1 MSVKD
6 LSATEDQS
14 VQLPYRFAREK
25 KVLIEDK
32 GNKLKIKTISS
43 VSLEIISELRSYLNK
58 PLEIVWLEPEQ
69 FEIELS
75 DAYTDSSTSSSE
87 LVEGIDGNYD
97 LSALAENLP
106 KTSDLL
112 DSDNDAPVIKLI
124 NAILSEAIKSN
135 ASDIHIEP
143 YEDYVSVRFRVDG
156 ILTEVLRPTERIAPM
171 LSARIKV
178 MSNLDIAEKRV
189 PQDGRMSLKLGEKWI
204 DIRVSTLPSSHGEK
218 VVLRILDKA
227 ETQLQLEQLG
237 MDSRS
242 LKQFESS
249 LKSPNGIILVTGP
262 TGSGKTTTLYA
273 GLNILND
280 KTKNILTVEDP
291 IEYAIEGVTQTQVNT
306 KVGMT
311 FAKGLR
317 AILRQ
322 DPDII
327 MLGEIR
333 DLETAEI
340 AIQASLTGHLV
351 LSTVHTNDSVA
362 AITRMIDIGIESYL
376 LASTL
381 KAVLAQRLVRK
392 LCSFCKESIS
402 LDSHIGTLNKGTN
415 VFKAKGCNNCNNTG
429 YQGRV
434 GIFELFL
441 ITDEIKEAINSGE
454 TENRLSNLAFS
465 NENKLSHSGYDLVLK
480 GETSLEEILRVTSE
494 K

>member
-1 MSVKD
+1 MDSKEMLLKD
-6 LSATEDQS
+6 KQQ

-32 GNKLKIKTISS
+32 INKILVKTTPS
-43 VSLEIISELRSYLNK
+43 VTIETISELRSYLKK
-58 PLEIVWLEPEQ
+58 PLEIIWFKPDE
-69 FEIELS
+69 FEKELS
-75 DAYTDSSTSSSE
+75 DTYTNASTSSSE
-87 LVEGIDGNYD
+87 LAEGIGDSYD

-143 YEDYVSVRFRVDG
+143 YEDYLSVRFRVDG
-156 ILTEVLRPTERIAPM
+156 VLTEILRPTGRIAPM
-171 LSARIKV
+171 LIARIKV

-189 PQDGRMSLKLGEKWI
+189 PQDGRMSLKLGDKWV

-218 VVLRILDKA
+218 AVLRLLDKA
-227 ETQLQLEQLG
+227 ETQLGLEQLG
-237 MDSRS
+237 MNPAT
-242 LKQFESS
+242 LKNFESS
-249 LKSPNGIILVTGP
+249 LRNPNGIILVTGP

-273 GLNILND
+273 GLSILND
-280 KTKNILTVEDP
+280 QTRNIITVEDP
-291 IEYAIEGVTQTQVNT
+291 VEYAIEGVTQTQVNT

-351 LSTVHTNDSVA
+351 LSTIHTNDSVA
-362 AITRMIDIGIESYL
+362 AVTRMVDMGIESYL
-376 LASTL
+376 LASTV
-381 KAVLAQRLVRK
+381 KAVLAQRLVRR
-392 LCSFCKESIS
+392 LCNSCKEKYF
-402 LDSHIGTLNKGTN
+402 LDSDTN
-415 VFKAKGCNNCNNTG
+415 VLKKGMEVFKPSGCDECNKTG
-429 YQGRV
+429 FRGRV

-441 ITDEIKEAINSGE
+441 LDKEIKEAINSGA
-454 TENRLSNLAFS
+454 T
-465 NENKLSHSGYDLVLK
+465 ENKLSELAFTEGHKLSDSGYELVQK
-480 GETSLEEILRVTSE
+480 GITSVDEILRITSE